1 MEEINIQIN
10 LKYEEYIKVASQM
23 GYYLRGTGI
32 PDILKN
38 IKCGLLAAGGGSNK
52 IDIFSNSLEHMGTLC
67 GHKEGIFCLSSL
79 LFKRGLA
86 SGSKDKTV
94 KVWDLSKKKAIY
106 ISTLSGHTKWVTA
119 LCQPRSGI
127 IASGSD
133 DQSVIIWN
141 ITEGKSKYVFKEHKT
156 PIRGIVRISPYQII
170 VGEYLGAL
178 SIWDID
184 LGIRTKFIPKIDRP
198 YDDYLAQLK
207 IFLLPDIN
215 MTLAVCNKY
224 SVTVWGSKAE
234 NNWES
239 PIQEFGRFD
248 ETGYSIEQIAE
259 DIFLRGGG
267 YRGKLGIVNMK
278 TVLSYSGQ
286 SMIQLH
292 SDVIRDLLYI
302 SKNILVSASAD
313 KTLKVIDIISRKC
326 YFIYKKVNDGIYTLT
341 KLI

>member
-1 MEEINIQIN
+1 MEERNIQIN
-10 LKYEEYIKVASQM
+10 LKYEEYIKVSSEM

-52 IDIFSNSLEHMGTLC
+52 IDIFSNSLEHLSTLC
-67 GHKEGIFCLSSL
+67 GHKEGILCLSSL
-79 LFKRGLA
+79 LLKRLA

-156 PIRGIVRISPYQII
+156 PIRGIVRIIPFQII

-184 LGIRTKFIPKIDRP
+184 LGR
-198 YDDYLAQLK
+198 
-207 IFLLPDIN
+207 LL
-215 MTLAVCNKY
+215 L
-224 SVTVWGSKAE
+224 
-234 NNWES
+234 
-239 PIQEFGRFD
+239 F
-248 ETGYSIEQIAE
+248 
-259 DIFLRGGG
+259 
-267 YRGKLGIVNMK
+267 
-278 TVLSYSGQ
+278 
-286 SMIQLH
+286 
-292 SDVIRDLLYI
+292 VI
-302 SKNILVSASAD
+302 NILLLFGDLKQKIIGNLQFKNSAD
-313 KTLKVIDIISRKC
+313 LMKQDIQ
-326 YFIYKKVNDGIYTLT
+326 
-341 KLI
+341 